1 VSAAAEAEPPE
12 GLGAGRDHLGADEDR
27 LGADEERDPELR
39 AGRTDPEV
47 SREFPELRLLDCE
60 LDVRPARRSPAAVK
74 HRLRLLSN
82 RFHGAQAVNLRRD
95 PVPAA
100 YRIFFRHIGL
110 DPDTTPTP
118 LEAAVLERML
128 RGGFQSRNLVDDAL
142 LVALVETGVPVWAL
156 DARTVHEDLRIR
168 LARADERLG
177 LEPEA
182 RRLPGGTLVVADAA
196 SAVAV
201 LFGELA
207 PGRGVT
213 PSTRR
218 TTLFALQVA
227 GVPAIHVEE
236 ALWTCA
242 SVLRVA

>member
-1 VSAAAEAEPPE
+1 VEAPGVSGPAGTDPPE
-12 GLGAGRDHLGADEDR
+12 R
-27 LGADEERDPELR
+27 LGAEDERDPELR
-39 AGRTDPEV
+39 VGWTGPEV
-47 SREFPELRLLDCE
+47 SREFPELRLLDCQVA
-60 LDVRPARRSPAAVK
+60 VRPARRSPAPVK

-110 DPDTTPTP
+110 DPDATPTP

-156 DARTVHEDLRIR
+156 DAAGLQDDLGIR
-168 LARADERLG
+168 LAREGETLG
-177 LEPEA
+177 REPQA
-182 RRLPGGTLVVADAA
+182 RRLPPGTLVVADISAA
-196 SAVAV
+196 IAV
-201 LFGELA
+201 LFGEVA
-207 PGRGVT
+207 AGQGVSR
-213 PSTRR
+213 STRR
-218 TTLFALQVA
+218 LTLFAVQVA

-242 SVLRVA
+242 SLLRFA

>member
-1 VSAAAEAEPPE
+1 MSGPAEAGPPE
-12 GLGAGRDHLGADEDR
+12 RRRVGD
-27 LGADEERDPELR
+27 ERDPELH
-39 AGRTDPEV
+39 AGWIDPV
-47 SREFPELRLLDCE
+47 VGREFPELRLVDCE
-60 LDVRPARRSPAAVK
+60 VDVRPARRSPAPVK

-82 RFHGAQAVNLRRD
+82 RFHGAQAVSLRRD

-110 DPDTTPTP
+110 DPDATPTP

-142 LVALVETGVPVWAL
+142 LVGLVETGVPVWAL
-156 DARTVHEDLRIR
+156 DASTVQDDLGIR
-168 LARADERLG
+168 PAQADERLG
-177 LEPEA
+177 REPDA
-182 RRLPGGTLVVADAA
+182 RRLPGGTLVVADASA
-196 SAVAV
+196 AVAV

-207 PGRGVT
+207 AGQGVT
-213 PSTRR
+213 PRTRR
-218 TTLFALQVA
+218 MTLFAVQVA